1 MRISELA
8 KATNE
13 SPRTIRYYES
23 LGLISDPPRTSNG
36 YRDYDTEAID
46 QIRFIRGLQA
56 AELSLAEIKAVSDIA
71 AMVRPLDASDAALI
85 TSARARVERHL
96 ETLNSVRVHLA
107 ALTQPTTAPSPS
119 RMLPR
124 KSIPHDQP
132 LHGRPTR

>member
-8 KATNE
+8 RATNE

-56 AELSLAEIKAVSDIA
+56 AELTLAEIKAVSDIA
-71 AMVRPLDASDAALI
+71 AMDRPLDASDAALI
-85 TSARARVERHL
+85 TSAQARVERHL
-96 ETLNSVRVHLA
+96 ETLKSVRVQLA
-107 ALTQPTTAPSPS
+107 ALTHQTTAPSRS

-124 KSIPHDQP
+124 NSIPDDQFHP
-132 LHGRPTR
+132 GRPTR